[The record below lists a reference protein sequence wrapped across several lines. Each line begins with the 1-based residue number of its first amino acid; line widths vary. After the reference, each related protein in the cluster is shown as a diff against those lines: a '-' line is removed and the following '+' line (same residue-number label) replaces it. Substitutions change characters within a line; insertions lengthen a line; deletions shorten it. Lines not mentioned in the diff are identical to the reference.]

1 MATSPT
7 GLMKLLTRPTYV
19 QFYLNR
25 TPAKTT
31 SMSGHYKTKDNTGNP
46 VYTFKFATHEGFQY
60 STETG
65 LRPFIEDLY
74 ARTGTE
80 NEELI
85 ALFDDNTSTYDLTTY
100 NGALTEAQQAQ
111 LRVINVGNSYSVSLP
126 HPYVEV
132 NTDGVTGSPSGLL
145 FKKGDFIQPRGPI
158 DTYRY
163 PYQVIE
169 DISYSENANIGVMVN
184 RPIIS
189 QTGIT
194 FGGGSGPYYS
204 GGLWAGK
211 NVRFIT
217 KVTKLPTYSIVPHDR
232 VKFNGDFE
240 MIEVIL

>member
-31 SMSGHYKTKDNTGNP
+31 SMSGHYKTKDNTGTP
-46 VYTFKFATHEGFQY
+46 FYTFKFATHEGFQY

-85 ALFDDNTSTYDLTTY
+85 ALFDDDTSTYDLTTY
-100 NGALTEAQQAQ
+100 NGALTEDQQNELKVVTA
-111 LRVINVGNSYSVSLP
+111 VTGGSNIV
-126 HPYVEV
+126 V
-132 NTDGVTGSPSGLL
+132 NTQNVTGSPSGLL
-145 FKKGDFIQPRGPI
+145 FKKGDFIQPRGPSGG
-158 DTYRY
+158 YRY
-163 PYQVIE
+163 PYQVTA
-169 DISYSENANIGVMVN
+169 DATYAATSNITVQVN
-184 RPIIS
+184 RPVIA

-194 FGGGSGPYYS
+194 FGAGSGPTYS
-204 GGLWAGK
+204 GGLTAGK
-211 NVRFIT
+211 NVRFNT